1 MENFMTSDIT
11 VIKTEACCKVTKG
24 TPVHKNRPS
33 HGLVF
38 YVDGKCIFTFSDG
51 KTLTAS
57 KNKVLYL
64 PKGSD
69 YVVERAEEGPCYAIN
84 FQMNENAF
92 SPFAVI
98 VKNEKLFLDAFRNA
112 DMCFKS
118 QRSGY
123 SAKCKAYIYDIIS
136 ALQYEYSLG
145 YISGEKKEII
155 ARATD
160 YIHENYTDNPPSVSF
175 LAELCGITPEYLRTL
190 FRQQYGVSPVK
201 YINNL
206 RISRSAELLCTGLY
220 SVSEVALMSGFSDAG
235 YFSRDFKKIMGV
247 SPAKYMENANV
258 FDEMNLKKRGI

>member
-1 MENFMTSDIT
+1 M
-11 VIKTEACCKVTKG
+11 
-24 TPVHKNRPS
+24 
-33 HGLVF
+33 
-38 YVDGKCIFTFSDG
+38 DGKCIFTFSDG

-123 SAKCKAYIYDIIS
+123 SAKCKAYIYDIIFPRS
-136 ALQYEYSLG
+136 AWKYYSTKGPALQAPFS
-145 YISGEKKEII
+145 
-155 ARATD
+155 
-160 YIHENYTDNPPSVSF
+160 SVSSH
-175 LAELCGITPEYLRTL
+175 C
-190 FRQQYGVSPVK
+190 
-201 YINNL
+201 
-206 RISRSAELLCTGLY
+206 
-220 SVSEVALMSGFSDAG
+220 
-235 YFSRDFKKIMGV
+235 
-247 SPAKYMENANV
+247 
-258 FDEMNLKKRGI
+258 